1 MKIDSLYSG
10 LKLLILGVILN
21 YISGCTNL
29 LDTISPS
36 YIKAYTHTE
45 DLYIKKDDFLK
56 VAKSKKVESYQDI
69 CSLLDS
75 NRYNFSYLY
84 IPPRI
89 PISIPNGLKEKEALF
104 YVTLVDILPDLLIKH
119 KVLIYNSKS
128 NKKVRYYYK
137 VNHGEIYFYLNDGTL
152 FYSSVQSIIDWK
164 IISCKIV
171 SYWSAGLCWT
181 HESDSDTERGVL

>member
-29 LDTISPS
+29 LDTTSPS

-69 CSLLDS
+69 CSLLD
-75 NRYNFSYLY
+75 L
-84 IPPRI
+84 IDI
-89 PISIPNGLKEKEALF
+89 ILAICISLQGF
-104 YVTLVDILPDLLIKH
+104 QY
-119 KVLIYNSKS
+119 
-128 NKKVRYYYK
+128 RFQM
-137 VNHGEIYFYLNDGTL
+137 G
-152 FYSSVQSIIDWK
+152 
-164 IISCKIV
+164 
-171 SYWSAGLCWT
+171 
-181 HESDSDTERGVL
+181 

>member
-1 MKIDSLYSG
+1 MKIDSLCSG

-21 YISGCTNL
+21 YISGCTNP
-29 LDTISPS
+29 LDTTSPS
-36 YIKAYTHTE
+36 YIKAYTHTA

-69 CSLLDS
+69 CSFLDS

-89 PISIPNGLKEKEALF
+89 PISIPNGLKEKETLF
-104 YVTLVDILPDLLIKH
+104 YVTLVDCLPDLLIKH
-119 KVLIYNSKS
+119 KVLIYNNSS

-137 VNHGEIYFYLNDGTL
+137 VSHGEIYFYLNDGTL
-152 FYSSVQSIIDWK
+152 FYSSVQSIID
-164 IISCKIV
+164 
-171 SYWSAGLCWT
+171 
-181 HESDSDTERGVL
+181 

>member
-1 MKIDSLYSG
+1 MIKVTYFLIIIMKIDSLYSG

-29 LDTISPS
+29 LDTTSPS

-56 VAKSKKVESYQDI
+56 VTKSKKVESYQDI

-137 VNHGEIYFYLNDGTL
+137 VNHGEIYFYLNEGTL
-152 FYSSVQSIIDWK
+152 FYSSVQSII
-164 IISCKIV
+164 
-171 SYWSAGLCWT
+171 
-181 HESDSDTERGVL
+181 E